1 MRIRFLGANRQV
13 TGSRYLLEA
22 GGLRLMID
30 CGLFQERAFLGRNW
44 EDSPVPPDSIDC
56 LLATHAHLD
65 HVGLIPRLVAQGY
78 RNPILTVEPSVDLA
92 EIVLRDA
99 GHIQE
104 EEAETKRR
112 RHAKENRRGPHPLV
126 PLYTQEEAKE
136 AASLFRGV
144 EFGERVE
151 LGGKVAVTFRGAG
164 HILGSA
170 SVLVEAEEGGRAR
183 RVLFSGDL
191 GQWESPIIPPP
202 EEMEAGADYVILEST
217 YGGRNH
223 HQTAPVR
230 DQVAEAV
237 QAAARRGGNLI
248 IPTFAMERAQELV
261 YCLGGLLREN
271 RIPQV
276 PVFVDSP
283 MATDVTQV
291 FRTHCRYLK
300 EDIRCEIEGGAGLF
314 QFPGLRFIRDAEESK
329 KLNEFKGPGIIMSPS
344 GMCTGGRIK
353 HHLKAN
359 IGRPE
364 STVLFV
370 GYQGEGTLGRQIL
383 DRNPEVR
390 IHGASRPVRAEVRQI
405 HGISAHGDQED
416 LLRWLEG
423 RRPAPRQ
430 VFLTHGEESA
440 SRALGGAIRERFG
453 WPAAVPAY
461 GEAHELA

>member
-1 MRIRFLGANRQV
+1 MRIQFLGANRQV

-44 EDSPVPPDSIDC
+44 EDSPVPPGSIDF

-92 EIVLRDA
+92 EIVLLDA

-104 EEAETKRR
+104 EEVETKRR
-112 RHAKENRRGPHPLV
+112 RHAKERREGPHPLV
-126 PLYTQEEAKE
+126 PLYTQEEAKA

-144 EFGERVE
+144 ELGKRAE

-191 GQWESPIIPPP
+191 GQWEPPIIPPP
-202 EEMEAGADYVILEST
+202 EEMGEADYVILEST
-217 YGGRNH
+217 YGGRDH
-223 HQTAPVR
+223 RQTAPVQ
-230 DQVAEAV
+230 DQLAEV
-237 QAAARRGGNLI
+237 VREAAGRGGNLV

-261 YCLGGLLREN
+261 YYLGGLLREN
-271 RIPQV
+271 RIPRL

-291 FRTHCRYLK
+291 FRRHCRYLK
-300 EDIRCEIEGGAGLF
+300 EDIRCAVEGDAGLF
-314 QFPGLRFIRDAEESK
+314 QFPGLKFIRDAEESK
-329 KLNEFKGPGIIMSPS
+329 KLNAFKGPAIIMSPS

-364 STVLFV
+364 CTILFV

-383 DRNPEVR
+383 DGDEEVR
-390 IHGASRPVRAEVRQI
+390 IHGAYKPVRAQVRQI

-440 SRALGGAIRERFG
+440 SRALGEAIRERFG